1 MASRQGGPIA
11 GLILG
16 SLMLVGG
23 YFLADRIGKPMRAQA
38 AASVAWPTTEG
49 QITVSRVERTN
60 RAGKGKANYTAVITY
75 QYSLDGKTFE
85 GDRVWF
91 GDGYLASHELA
102 SAFRAAV
109 HRYPVGKAVNVH
121 YDPAEPAE
129 SVLEPGPTWSGSALY
144 FVGLGLMT
152 LGGIILVSALGTLL
166 FMTAALAAVIGGLVG
181 GRRDRTRGFGPRLDE
196 PTSDFNRPAPRPLGR
211 SDPEQADD
219 DGIEII

>member
-1 MASRQGGPIA
+1 MASQQGGPIA
-11 GLILG
+11 GLIFG

-38 AASVAWPTTEG
+38 AASVAWPTAEG

-60 RAGKGKANYTAVITY
+60 EAGKGKANYTAVITY
-75 QYSLDGKTFE
+75 QYSLDGQTFE

-91 GDGYLASHELA
+91 GDDYSVSNEFA

-109 HRYPVGKAVNVH
+109 HRYPVGQAVKVH
-121 YDPAEPAE
+121 YDPAEPGE
-129 SVLEPGPTWSGSALY
+129 SVLEPGPTWSGSVFY
-144 FVGLGLMT
+144 FIGLVLMT
-152 LGGIILVSALGTLL
+152 LGSLILVSALGTLL

-181 GRRDRTRGFGPRLDE
+181 SRRDHTSQFGPRLDE
-196 PTSDFNRPAPRPLGR
+196 PASDFDRPASRPLGR
-211 SDPEQADD
+211 PDPEQTDD